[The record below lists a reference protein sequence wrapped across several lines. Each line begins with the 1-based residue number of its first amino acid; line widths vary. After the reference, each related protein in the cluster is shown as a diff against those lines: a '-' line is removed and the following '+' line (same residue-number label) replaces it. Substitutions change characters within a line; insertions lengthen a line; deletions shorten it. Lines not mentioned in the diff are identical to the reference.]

1 MGRAE
6 VELLFALLVDRHEG
20 DIPGAGR
27 PGLGQGAGVGI
38 SHPLHHHP
46 ELVPQ
51 RRAEIGTGALGPCR
65 SGRDRHVA
73 GARRQTGRDAD
84 AQLAGR
90 CQLRED
96 GRIDRLRLRDRG
108 GCKGDDERE
117 RPGETRQPPPT
128 PIQSHRG
135 IMTCTDRAG

>member
-1 MGRAE
+1 MRRTE
-6 VELLFALLVDRHEG
+6 VELLFALLIDRHEG

-38 SHPLHHHP
+38 SHPLHRHP
-46 ELVPQ
+46 ELAPK
-51 RRAEIGTGALGPCR
+51 RRAEIGTDALGPCR

-73 GARRQTGRDAD
+73 GARRQTGRDAN

-96 GRIDRLRLRDRG
+96 GRIDCLRRRG

-117 RPGETRQPPPT
+117 CPGETRQPSQT
-128 PIQSHRG
+128 PIQSHPG